1 MTASSEPDTIVTPD
15 PEPARDPEPATTS
28 GFPEPE
34 VEQHIDPAN
43 APAPEGNPHFEE
55 APTGDTPDLP
65 EGTAYVTPDGVVGVV
80 GYGDPSGMARPLQG
94 APIEALFTFAHAV
107 RTEST
112 YH

>member
-1 MTASSEPDTIVTPD
+1 MTASSEPDTIVTP
-15 PEPARDPEPATTS
+15 EPADEPAPTS

-34 VEQHIDPAN
+34 VEQHADPASV
-43 APAPEGNPHFEE
+43 PAPEDNPHFEE
-55 APTGDTPDLP
+55 EPTGDTPDLP

-80 GYGDPSGMARPLQG
+80 GYGDPRGMARPLQG
-94 APIEALFTFAHAV
+94 ANIEALFAFAHAV